1 MANKT
6 KQIFIKGLQLVFAII
21 CLLYIFY
28 EISAEEQYVNI
39 LVAYQENITLTH
51 KILLLSSMLLF
62 SVLNWSFEFSKW
74 KISVSHFRQI
84 SFFKAAYHS
93 FTSHSI
99 AIFTPQRIGDY
110 AAKLIFFQ
118 KRNRKKVLLA
128 NFRASFS
135 QLMSTIIFGFVALFY
150 FVKYY
155 GLELNNTIMY
165 SILILVILS
174 ATILFFTKEN
184 FQNKIKSLLIKRP
197 KQLMLLI
204 TLSLIKHLVF
214 SHQYFFLLNFITEVD
229 YLEAMMAINLMYLFA
244 SFLPSFFIIDFAIK
258 GSVAIFIF
266 NYLGVS
272 ATAVGLV
279 SFIMWFLNFA
289 LPAIIG
295 TVLLSRYS
303 FQKTA
308 LS

>member
-1 MANKT
+1 MTNKT
-6 KQIFIKGLQLVFAII
+6 KQIFIKGLQLIVAII
-21 CLLYIFY
+21 CLLYISY
-28 EISAEEQYVNI
+28 EISEEKQYVNT
-39 LVAYQENITLTH
+39 LVAYQENINLID
-51 KILLLSSMLLF
+51 KLLPLSAVLF
-62 SVLNWSFEFSKW
+62 ISVLNWSIEFLKW
-74 KISVSHFRQI
+74 KISVSHFRKI
-84 SFFKAAYHS
+84 NFSKAAYHS
-93 FTSHSI
+93 FASHSI
-99 AIFTPQRIGDY
+99 AIFTPQRIGEY
-110 AAKLIFFQ
+110 AAKFIFFH

-128 NFRASFS
+128 NFRTSYS
-135 QLMSTIIFGFVALFY
+135 QLMSTLVFGLIALFY

-165 SILILVILS
+165 SVLILVILS

-214 SHQYFFLLNFITEVD
+214 SHQYFFLLNFIIEVD
-229 YLEAMMAINLMYLFA
+229 YLETMMAINLMYLFA
-244 SFLPSFFIIDFAIK
+244 SFLPSFFIVDFAIK

-279 SFIMWFLNFA
+279 SFVMWFLNFA

-295 TVLLSRYS
+295 TVLLS
-303 FQKTA
+303 QHTLKKTA

>member
-6 KQIFIKGLQLVFAII
+6 NQIFIKGLQLFIAII
-21 CLLYIFY
+21 CLFYIFY
-28 EISAEEQYVNI
+28 EISEEAQYVNS
-39 LVAYQENITLTH
+39 LVAYLENIALTH
-51 KILLLSSMLLF
+51 IILLLSVMLLF
-62 SVLNWSFEFSKW
+62 SVFNWSFEFSKW

-84 SFFKAAYHS
+84 NFLKAAYHS
-93 FTSHSI
+93 FASHSI
-99 AIFTPQRIGDY
+99 AILTPQRIGDY

-118 KRNRKKVLLA
+118 KKNRKKVLLA

-135 QLMSTIIFGFVALFY
+135 QLISTIIFGFVALFY

-155 GLELNNTIMY
+155 DLELNNTIMY
-165 SILILVILS
+165 SVLLLVILS
-174 ATILFFTKEN
+174 ATILIFTKEN

-204 TLSLIKHLVF
+204 SLSLIKHLVF
-214 SHQYFFLLNFITEVD
+214 SHQYFFLLNFIIEVD
-229 YLEAMMAINLMYLFA
+229 YLETMMAINLMYLFA
-244 SFLPSFFIIDFAIK
+244 SFLPSFFIVDFAVK

-279 SFIMWFLNFA
+279 SFVMWFLNFA

>member
-6 KQIFIKGLQLVFAII
+6 KQIFIKGLQLVVAII

-51 KILLLSSMLLF
+51 KLLLLSSMLLF
-62 SVLNWSFEFSKW
+62 SVLNWSFEFLKW

-93 FTSHSI
+93 FASHSI

-118 KRNRKKVLLA
+118 KKNRKKVLLA
-128 NFRASFS
+128 NFRASYS
-135 QLMSTIIFGFVALFY
+135 QLMSTTIFGLIALFY

-155 GLELNNTIMY
+155 DLQLNNTIIY
-165 SILILVILS
+165 TGLALVILTV
-174 ATILFFTKEN
+174 TILFFAKTK
-184 FQNKIKSLLIKRP
+184 FKNKLKSILIKRP

-204 TLSLIKHLVF
+204 VLSIIKHLVF
-214 SHQYFFLLNFITEVD
+214 SHQYFFLLNFITEID
-229 YLEAMMAINLMYLFA
+229 YIEAIMAINLMYLFA

-266 NYLGVS
+266 NYLNVS

-279 SFIMWFLNFA
+279 SFVMWFLNFA

-295 TVLLSRYS
+295 TVLLSRHS
-303 FQKTA
+303 FKKTV